1 VSVRTSC
8 RAAVAVAPY
17 RTELRE
23 LPLPEI
29 GEDDA
34 LLEVEAAAV
43 CGTDWEVYGRERLA
57 RELGPLILGHENV
70 GRVAAIGDAA
80 AERWGVGVGDRVAV
94 EEFIPCGR
102 CRLCRSGQYRL
113 CEATDFWSEKPFLRY
128 GATPIDVEP
137 GLWGGFSEYEYLHPR
152 AIVYPAPADVP
163 PEVLSLFVPL
173 ANGIRWVLQVAG
185 ASVGQSI
192 VIQGPGQHGLGCVA
206 AASAAE
212 LGPIVVA
219 GTGRDAE
226 RLRAATALGADR
238 VVNVDEEDL
247 VAAVAEETGGAMA
260 DVVVDVSPGATR
272 PVEAALEI
280 AAKGATVILAGYK
293 HGAAVTGFSNDAVVR
308 KELTIRG
315 VRGHD
320 HASVEPALEMIARDG
335 AALER
340 LCTHR
345 YGLEQVDEALRA
357 VGERPDDG
365 AIHVTVVP

>member
-1 VSVRTSC
+1 VSAGTSC
-8 RAAVAVAPY
+8 RAALAVGPY
-17 RTELRE
+17 STELRE
-23 LPLPEI
+23 LPVPEV

-34 LLEVEAAAV
+34 LLQVEAAAV
-43 CGTDWEVYGRERLA
+43 CGTDWEIYGRERLA
-57 RELGPLILGHENV
+57 RDLGPLILGHENV
-70 GRVAAIGDAA
+70 GRVAAIGEAA
-80 AERWGVGVGDRVAV
+80 AERWGVEAGDRVAV

-102 CRLCRSGQYRL
+102 CRLCRSGRYRL

-128 GATPIDVEP
+128 GATPVEVEP
-137 GLWGGFSEYEYLHPR
+137 GLWGGFSEYQYLHPR
-152 AIVYPAPADVP
+152 AIVYPASADVP
-163 PEVLSLFVPL
+163 AEVLSLFVPV

-192 VIQGPGQHGLGCVA
+192 VIQGPGQHGLGCVIA
-206 AASAAE
+206 ARSAE

-219 GTGRDAE
+219 GTGRDRE
-226 RLRAATALGADR
+226 RLKAATALGADR

-247 VAAVAEETGGAMA
+247 VTAVTDATDGAMA
-260 DVVVDVSPGATR
+260 DVVVDVSPGATA

-293 HGAAVTGFSNDAVVR
+293 HGEPVAGFSNDAVVR
-308 KELTIRG
+308 KELTIHG

-320 HASVEPALEMIARDG
+320 HASIEPALALIADDG

-345 YGLEQVDEALRA
+345 YGLDQVDEALRA
-357 VGERPDDG
+357 VGERPDES